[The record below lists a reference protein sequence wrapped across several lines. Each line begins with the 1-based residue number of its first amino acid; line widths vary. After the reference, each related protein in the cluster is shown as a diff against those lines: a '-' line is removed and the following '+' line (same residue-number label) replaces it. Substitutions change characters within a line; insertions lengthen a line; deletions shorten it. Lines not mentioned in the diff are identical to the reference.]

1 MFIRCILLD
10 VHHSMSLCHILL
22 GFTQNIYIVTNLKPV
37 LFCRQFPTLEDR
49 LPLPVITDLDGD
61 GTNEILLV
69 THDFK

>member
-1 MFIRCILLD
+1 M
-10 VHHSMSLCHILL
+10 VYHSMSLCHILL
-22 GFTQNIYIVTNLKPV
+22 GFTQIISIFIVTNLKPV
-37 LFCRQFPTLEDR
+37 LLCRQFPTLEDR